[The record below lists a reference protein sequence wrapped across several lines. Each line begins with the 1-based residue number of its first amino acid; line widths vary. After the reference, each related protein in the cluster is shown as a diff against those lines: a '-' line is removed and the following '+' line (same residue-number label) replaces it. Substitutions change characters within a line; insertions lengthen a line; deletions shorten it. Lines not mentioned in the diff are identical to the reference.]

1 MRAMTEPDDDR
12 STAMPILAALAI
24 VGIALAAVFLVRL
37 FRGDEEPDEDQVGL
51 ATVGQNDALQRS
63 DYTDFRTFTCVA
75 QQGNETQVIADQR
88 RSAEA
93 KGPRFV
99 DDVTDVAVTRD
110 RAPATVVYHIE
121 KSPPDQVSAPMT
133 FVREDGAWKVC
144 SPGPR

>member
-1 MRAMTEPDDDR
+1 LRAMTEPDDDR

-37 FRGDEEPDEDQVGL
+37 FRGDEEPDE
-51 ATVGQNDALQRS
+51 LQRS

-99 DDVTDVAVTRD
+99 DDVTDVAVTGD
-110 RAPATVVYHIE
+110 RATATVVYHFE
-121 KSPPDQVSAPMT
+121 KSPDDKVSAPMT